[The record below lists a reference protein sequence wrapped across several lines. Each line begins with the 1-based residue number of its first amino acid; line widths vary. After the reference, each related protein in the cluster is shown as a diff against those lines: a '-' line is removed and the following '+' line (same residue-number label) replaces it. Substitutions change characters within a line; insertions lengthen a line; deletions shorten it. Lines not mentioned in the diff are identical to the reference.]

1 MNIQFEDFQK
11 LGKEN
16 FDVALK
22 TLDTHSKGLQAIAT
36 ESADFAKKSFEHSSA
51 TVEKLFGVK
60 TFDKAIEIQQTYVK
74 EAYEGYVAYATK
86 VGELVTGLAK
96 DAAKPYEAII
106 AKVAP
111 VAK

>member
-1 MNIQFEDFQK
+1 MNAQFEDFQK

-16 FDVALK
+16 FELALK
-22 TLDTHSKGLQAIAT
+22 SIDTQSKGLQAIAT
-36 ESADFAKKSFEHSSA
+36 EVADYTKKSFEHSSA
-51 TVEKLFGVK
+51 AAEKLFGVK

-86 VGELVTGLAK
+86 LGELVSSLAK
-96 DAAKPYEAII
+96 DAAKPYEAIV
-106 AKVAP
+106 AKVAT

>member
-1 MNIQFEDFQK
+1 MNAQFEDFQK

-16 FDVALK
+16 FEVALK
-22 TLDTHSKGLQAIAT
+22 TIDTQSKGLQAIAT
-36 ESADFAKKSFEHSSA
+36 EVADFTKKSFEHNSA
-51 TVEKLFGVK
+51 TVEKLLGVK
-60 TFDKAIEIQQTYVK
+60 TFDKAIEIQQAYVK

-86 VGELVTGLAK
+86 LGEMVSSLAK

-111 VAK
+111 LAK

>member
-1 MNIQFEDFQK
+1 MNAQFEDFQK

-16 FDVALK
+16 FEIALK
-22 TLDTHSKGLQAIAT
+22 TLDTQSKGLQAIAT
-36 ESADFAKKSFEHSSA
+36 EVADFTKKSFEHQSA

-60 TFDKAIEIQQTYVK
+60 TFDKAIEIQQAYVK
-74 EAYEGYVAYATK
+74 EAYEGYVAYTTK
-86 VGELVTGLAK
+86 LGEMVTSLAK
-96 DAAKPYEAII
+96 DVAKPYEGII

>member
-1 MNIQFEDFQK
+1 MANQFEDIQK

-16 FDVALK
+16 FEIALK
-22 TLDTHSKGLQAIAT
+22 TLDTQSKGLQAIAT
-36 ESADFAKKSFEHSSA
+36 EAADYAKKSFEHSSA

-60 TFDKAIEIQQTYVK
+60 TLDKAIEIQQAYVK
-74 EAYEGYVAYATK
+74 ESYEGFVAYSTK
-86 VGELVTGLAK
+86 VGELVSSLAK